1 MVISLRRFLPLM
13 ATVFLSANVL
23 TVSAKEV
30 KFDFQFG
37 GKGNSEGKFSDKT
50 LFSFDQEG
58 AIYIADNGKGMRK
71 IQKLMPDG
79 TLAFTIKSD
88 PKKFI
93 FANITDMAIGT
104 DGKIY
109 VSDWKISPIEG
120 ADDPK
125 LFTYGACIHKFNA
138 EGQFIETYFVHRLT
152 HSGIRF
158 LPDSPLGAIV
168 KRNLTNTSLP
178 LNHQSLSQHS
188 QFFETALPALDPDG
202 HYALFLPQGN
212 TKRTFF
218 LSVDEQENMYV
229 FDDGK
234 IRKISAE
241 GFILST
247 FTVDQPGAGQV
258 AEAADMAIDLKGH
271 IYIVDQKLHR
281 ILRYNANGEFV
292 STFGKQGYD
301 DGELISPYH
310 LVVLADNSV
319 LVADKSRYW
328 KLSSSKLPTRMND
341 PLMTPKFQQLVSVG
355 RTFQSRFLRVQRFSS
370 DGNFLEK
377 TLVRFQRE
385 DKSFANLELKAID
398 LTGSLYFIN
407 TQSLRV
413 SKFSPASP
421 FVRSA
426 LQTEVQLTYH
436 RNDEGT
442 WIDNEDDL
450 DADVHQGADYE
461 QDLTD
466 NGIDA
471 TAIFTYDFNEDF
483 RIKLTNTIGWSETTD
498 DLYYRTPA
506 FEDFRGSFVADGRT
520 VKDSLRNNI
529 VLGFELIRDHNP
541 YTYRE
546 IGGDVNLSVTNM
558 GQIKYAFDPS
568 NKSYLDFS
576 ARTVGWG
583 ANVYYDFGRTFR
595 LKFQI
600 RGSNGGGSYTY
611 NDELDM
617 LYMTFASNAGYTQV
631 KVMIDGVF

>member
-1 MVISLRRFLPLM
+1 MVISLRRFLSFVAVISLC
-13 ATVFLSANVL
+13 TNVL
-23 TVSAKEV
+23 AVFAKEV

-37 GKGNSEGKFSDKT
+37 GKGNDGGKFSDKT

-79 TLAFTIKSD
+79 TLDFTIKSE

-93 FANITDMAIGT
+93 FANITDMAIGI

-125 LFTYGACIHKFNA
+125 LFTYGACIHKFDA
-138 EGQFIETYFVHRLT
+138 EGQFIKTYFVHRLT
-152 HSGIRF
+152 HSGIRS
-158 LPDSPLGAIV
+158 LTDSPL
-168 KRNLTNTSLP
+168 TDTSLP
-178 LNHQSLSQHS
+178 LTHESLSRHS
-188 QFFETALPALDPDG
+188 QFFDTALPALDPDG

-229 FDDGK
+229 FDDGEV
-234 IRKISAE
+234 RKISAE

-247 FTVDQPGAGQV
+247 FMVDQPGAGQV
-258 AEAADMAIDLKGH
+258 AEAADMAIDLEGH
-271 IYIVDQKLHR
+271 VYIVDQKLNR
-281 ILRYNANGEFV
+281 ILKYNADGEFV
-292 STFGKQGYD
+292 STFGKHGYD

-319 LVADKSRYW
+319 FVADRSRYW
-328 KLSSSKLPTRMND
+328 KLSASKLPTRMND
-341 PLMTPKFQQLVSVG
+341 PLMTPKFQRLVSAG
-355 RTFQSRFLRVQRFSS
+355 RTFQSQFLRVQRFGASG
-370 DGNFLEK
+370 DFLEK

-385 DKSFANLELKAID
+385 DKDFANLDLKAID
-398 LTGSLYFIN
+398 STGSLYFIN
-407 TQSLRV
+407 SQSLRV
-413 SKFSPASP
+413 SKFSPTSL

-436 RNDEGT
+436 RKDEGI

-450 DADVHQGADYE
+450 DADVYQEADYE
-461 QDLTD
+461 QDLT
-466 NGIDA
+466 NSGIDA
-471 TAIFTYDFNEDF
+471 TTTLTYDFNEDF
-483 RIKLTNTIGWSETTD
+483 RMDLTHTVGWSETTD

-520 VKDSLRNNI
+520 IKDSLKNKI
-529 VLGFELIRDHNP
+529 SLGFELIRDHNP

-546 IGGDVNLSVTNM
+546 IGGEVNLSVSDM
-558 GQIKYAFDPS
+558 GQIKYAFDPG
-568 NKSYLDFS
+568 NKSHLDFS
-576 ARTVGWG
+576 ARSLGWG
-583 ANVYYDFGRTFR
+583 ASVYYDFGRNFR

-600 RGSNGGGSYTY
+600 KGSNSGGSYTY

-617 LYMTFASNAGYTQV
+617 LYMTFASEAGSTQV